1 MRCGGTSVD
10 GMMGSRK
17 GRVIAGLLLGL
28 ITSHTFQQIACR
40 KSKLRDSVLPDV
52 AAKDL

>member
-1 MRCGGTSVD
+1 MPCGSISVN
-10 GMMGSRK
+10 GVMGSGK

-28 ITSHTFQQIACR
+28 ITLHTFQQIACR
-40 KSKLRDSVLPDV
+40 KSKLRDTGLPDE